1 VYKLEYIYTALLLHS
16 VGKKISEQNVKKVL
30 TASGAKVDDAKMKAL
45 VSSLEGVKI
54 EEVIKKAAIPTAPVA
69 TAPAAKEEKVEKKK
83 EEKPE
88 DVAKKAE
95 EAAGGLA
102 SLFG

>member
-1 VYKLEYIYTALLLHS
+1 LEYIYTALLLHS
-16 VGKKISEQNVKKVL
+16 TGKKINEENVKKVL
-30 TASGAKVDDAKMKAL
+30 TASGVKADDAKVKAL
-45 VSSLEGVKI
+45 ISALKGVKI
-54 EEVIKKAAIPTAPVA
+54 EEVMKQAAVPVA
-69 TAPAAKEEKVEKKK
+69 VAAPAKKEEKVEGEKKK

-88 DVAKKAE
+88 EVEKKAE

>member
-16 VGKKISEQNVKKVL
+16 TGKKISEGNVKKVL
-30 TASGAKVDDAKMKAL
+30 TASGAKVDDAKVKAL

-54 EEVIKKAAIPTAPVA
+54 EEVIKKAAIPAAPVA
-69 TAPAAKEEKVEKKK
+69 TAPAAKEEKAEEKKEK
-83 EEKPE
+83 KPE
-88 DVAKKAE
+88 DEAKKAE

>member
-1 VYKLEYIYTALLLHS
+1 LEYIYTALLLHS
-16 VGKKISEQNVKKVL
+16 TGKKISEANVKKVL
-30 TASGAKVDDAKMKAL
+30 TASGVKVDDAKVKAL

-54 EEVIKKAAIPTAPVA
+54 EEVIKKSAIPAAPVA
-69 TAPAAKEEKVEKKK
+69 TAPAAKEEKLEGKK
-83 EEKPE
+83 EEKKPE
-88 DVAKKAE
+88 DEAKKAE